1 VRSLVS
7 RARTQILSQSKVL
20 RVRSVPTSAIIH
32 VELRDAANVDS
43 TDADALLAVEKRLQA
58 IVGACQREG
67 VLLTRSK

>member
-1 VRSLVS
+1 
-7 RARTQILSQSKVL
+7 
-20 RVRSVPTSAIIH
+20 
-32 VELRDAANVDS
+32 LRDAANVDS